1 MKANLGK
8 VRPENVKKVSREL
21 VERYPKKF
29 STDFQA
35 NKKALGSLIQVYS
48 PKLKNRIAGYIT
60 RLSAIAQR
68 RVDEEREEEEEDG
81 TENGVDEED
90 EEKEE

>member
-1 MKANLGK
+1 MGK

-35 NKKALGSLIQVYS
+35 NKKALDSLIQVYS

-68 RVDEEREEEEEDG
+68 RVDEEREEEDG
-81 TENGVDEED
+81 IERGVDVED
-90 EEKEE
+90 EGKEE

>member
-21 VERYPKKF
+21 VERYPDRF

-35 NKKALGSLIQVYS
+35 NKKALDSLIQVYS
-48 PKLKNRIAGYIT
+48 PKLKNRIAGYVT

-68 RVDEEREEEEEDG
+68 RVDEEREEEDG
-81 TENGVDEED
+81 TERGVGEED
-90 EEKEE
+90 EGKEE

>member
-1 MKANLGK
+1 MGK

-21 VERYPKKF
+21 VERYPNKF

-35 NKKALGSLIQVYS
+35 NKEALGSLIQVYS
-48 PKLKNRIAGYIT
+48 PRLKNRIAGYVT
-60 RLSAIAQR
+60 RLSAITQR
-68 RVDEEREEEEEDG
+68 RIDEEREEEEEVG
-81 TENGVDEED
+81 TERGVEEED

>member
-1 MKANLGK
+1 MKVNLGK

-21 VERYPKKF
+21 VERYPDKF
-29 STDFQA
+29 STDFQT
-35 NKKALGSLIQVYS
+35 NKKALDSLIQVYS

-68 RVDEEREEEEEDG
+68 RVNEESEEEDG
-81 TENGVDEED
+81 TEEGVDEED

>member
-21 VERYPKKF
+21 IERYPDKF
-29 STDFQA
+29 STDFQT
-35 NKKALGSLIQVYS
+35 NKKALDTLIQVYS

-68 RVDEEREEEEEDG
+68 RVDEESEEEDG
-81 TENGVDEED
+81 TEEGVNEED

>member
-21 VERYPKKF
+21 VERYPDKF
-29 STDFQA
+29 SKDFQA
-35 NKKALGSLIQVYS
+35 NKKTLDSLIQVYS

-68 RVDEEREEEEEDG
+68 RVDEEREEEDG
-81 TENGVDEED
+81 TEEGVDEED

>member
-21 VERYPKKF
+21 VERYPDKF

-35 NKKALGSLIQVYS
+35 NKKALDFLIQVYS

-60 RLSAIAQR
+60 RLSAIKQR
-68 RVDEEREEEEEDG
+68 RANEEREEEDG
-81 TENGVDEED
+81 TGRGVDEED